1 MEDESESLL
10 TINLLSDNIQLL
22 CVKKKEKIIKENN
35 DSFLEFFLFL

>member
-22 CVKKKEKIIKENN
+22 CVKKRKNHKRK
-35 DSFLEFFLFL
+35 

>member
-22 CVKKKEKIIKENN
+22 CVKKKMKK
-35 DSFLEFFLFL
+35 S

>member
-22 CVKKKEKIIKENN
+22 CVKKKKK
-35 DSFLEFFLFL
+35 S

>member
-22 CVKKKEKIIKENN
+22 CVKEKMKK
-35 DSFLEFFLFL
+35 S

>member
-22 CVKKKEKIIKENN
+22 CVKKRKK
-35 DSFLEFFLFL
+35 S